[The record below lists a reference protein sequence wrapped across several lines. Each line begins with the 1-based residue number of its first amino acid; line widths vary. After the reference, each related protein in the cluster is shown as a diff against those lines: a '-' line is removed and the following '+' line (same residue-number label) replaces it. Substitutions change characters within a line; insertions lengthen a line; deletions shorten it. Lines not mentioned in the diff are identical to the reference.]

1 MSTDYDSL
9 YRTGPDAL
17 GPPSAA
23 LLKVFARLAPDAPL
37 DILDLG
43 CGQGRD
49 ALPLAR
55 DGHRV
60 TGIDSAPAG
69 VAAMLEAA
77 RAEGLA
83 VEGEVADIATQRA
96 MGPADVVLCD
106 RVLHMLESAVRAA
119 LLPRLL
125 SAVRPGGWLIVADE
139 RPTLD
144 VLEAIARD
152 RGWSVERPRR
162 GPMVL
167 RPGSPT

>member
-1 MSTDYDSL
+1 MSFDYDTL
-9 YRTGPDAL
+9 YRETPEAL

-23 LLKVFARLAPDAPL
+23 LLKVFARFAGEAPL
-37 DILDLG
+37 EVLDLG

-60 TGIDSAPAG
+60 TGIDSSG
-69 VAAMLEAA
+69 SGIAAMCAA
-77 RAEGLA
+77 AEAEGLA
-83 VEGEVADIATQRA
+83 VRGEVADIAA
-96 MGPADVVLCD
+96 LGDVGPADVLLCD
-106 RVLHMLESAVRAA
+106 RVLHMLEDGARAA

-125 SAVRPGGWLIVADE
+125 AAVRPGGWLVVADE

-144 VLEAIARD
+144 ALEALGRS
-152 RGWSVERPRR
+152 RGWRVERPRR

-167 RPGSPT
+167 RPGS

>member
-9 YRTGPDAL
+9 YRDSPDAL
-17 GPPSAA
+17 GPPSAT
-23 LLKVFARLAPDAPL
+23 LLKVFARFAGETPL
-37 DILDLG
+37 DVLDLG

-60 TGIDSAPAG
+60 TGIDSSGAG
-69 VAAMLEAA
+69 VAALLKAG

-83 VEGEVADIATQRA
+83 VAGEVADIAA
-96 MGPADVVLCD
+96 LSAIAPADVVLCD
-106 RVLHMLESAVRAA
+106 RVLHMLEEDARAA

-125 SAVRPGGWLIVADE
+125 AVVRPGGLLIVADE

-144 VLEAIARD
+144 ALEALGRS
-152 RGWSVERPRR
+152 RGWGVERPRR
-162 GPMVL
+162 GPVVL
-167 RPGSPT
+167 RPGP